1 MNADIERICERL
13 VERGKNLLDAPAE
26 AQPIPI
32 KKPPDLDRV
41 QYQEARSLINDLKQY
56 PHAFVIGCIVDRQ
69 IAADRAWLIPYRLS
83 QRIGRPGEPTFSFS
97 TLLELSKEEVQGHMA
112 GPPALHWLGKE
123 MSHRIYVALRHIEE
137 RYEGKAQ
144 KIWKGRPSSARRV
157 YRFLE
162 FKGVG
167 PKIATMAANILVRRF
182 KIPVSD
188 KYSIDI
194 SPDRHVQRVLHRL
207 GLVPEKASTEQIIYR
222 ARDLNPEYPGLLDFP
237 AFDIGRNWCKPEQP
251 KCHECYMQEIC
262 PTAAT
267 TLTA

>member
-1 MNADIERICERL
+1 MRLDEKGIRERL
-13 VERGKNLLDAPAE
+13 VECGKELLCAPPE
-26 AQPIPI
+26 PLLS
-32 KKPPDLDRV
+32 KKPPKLDKV
-41 QYQEARSLINDLKQY
+41 QYQEARSLINDLDQH
-56 PHAFVIGCIVDRQ
+56 PHAFFIGCIMDRQ
-69 IAADRAWLIPYRLS
+69 VPADRAWLIPYRLS
-83 QRIGRPGEPTFSFS
+83 QSVGRPGKPRFSFPM
-97 TLLELSKEEVQGHMA
+97 LLGLSEEELQGHMA
-112 GPPALHWLGKE
+112 GPPALHRFHKE
-123 MSHRIYVALRHIEE
+123 MGSHIHAALRHIAE
-137 RYEGKAQ
+137 RYEGRAE
-144 KIWKGRPSSARRV
+144 KIWMGCPSSAQLV

-162 FKGVG
+162 FEGVG

-207 GLVPEKASTEQIIYR
+207 GLVPEKASSEQITYR